1 MYLLAHYFSD
11 GKWWSTPPQYNQ
23 SMPYDFDAPVN
34 RSNSDSIRWDRYAAG
49 DVIPL
54 WVADMDFQS
63 PPCVLEALSQR
74 VQHGVFG
81 YTHAPDSLRHE
92 IALYLVE
99 QFSWEVDPEW
109 IVILPSVVSGLYT
122 AVRQL
127 TNPGEHLIVPQPV
140 YHHLRLAC
148 SEGPRP
154 FTEIPLMLS
163 HDRWVLPW
171 QTLSQSCEVNT
182 KLAMLCNPQNPGGT
196 VYTKSE
202 LQQFAVFCEERD
214 ILICSDEIHAGLV
227 LDSQARH
234 TPIASLSKS
243 ISMRTVT
250 LMSLN
255 KVFNFPGIG
264 LAWAIAENP
273 SLRAAMQTDLH
284 RTITDPGLLAYTAT
298 LAAMRGGESWRQS
311 LLHYLRGNRDY
322 VAARIKTM
330 PPLRIAKMEASYL
343 AWIDCSALNCADPHA
358 LFLGAGLALS
368 PGAQFNAPQFVRLNF
383 GTQRV
388 ILEQALDRMAAA
400 IKTTNA

>member
-1 MYLLAHYFSD
+1 MSF
-11 GKWWSTPPQYNQ
+11 
-23 SMPYDFDAPVN
+23 DFNAPVN
-34 RSNSDSIRWDRYAAG
+34 RSNSDSIRWDRYVAG

-63 PPCVLEALSQR
+63 PPCVLEALSER

-81 YTHAPDSLRHE
+81 YTHAPDSLRSE
-92 IALYLVE
+92 IARYIAAHYY
-99 QFSWEVDPEW
+99 WEVDPDW

-127 TNPGEHLIVPQPV
+127 TSPGEHLIVPQPV

-154 FTEIPLMLS
+154 FAEIPLELS

-171 QTLSQSCEVNT
+171 QTLGQFCQANT
-182 KLAMLCNPQNPGGT
+182 KLALLCNPQNPGGT
-196 VYTKSE
+196 VYTTAE
-202 LQQFAVFCEERD
+202 LQQFAAFCEERD

-227 LDSQARH
+227 LNNHAH
-234 TPIASLSKS
+234 HIPIASLDQR

-273 SLRAAMQTDLH
+273 RLRDAIQTDLH
-284 RTITDPGLLAYTAT
+284 RTIADPGLLAYTAT
-298 LAAMRGGESWRQS
+298 MAALLKGEPWRQA
-311 LLHYLRGNRDY
+311 LLTYLRENRDY
-322 VAARIKTM
+322 VVGRIQAMPLLKVARV
-330 PPLRIAKMEASYL
+330 EASYL
-343 AWIDCSALNCADPHA
+343 AWIDCSALQCDDPHA
-358 LFLGAGLALS
+358 LFLASGLALS

-383 GTQRV
+383 GTQRA
-388 ILEQALDRMAAA
+388 ILEQAMDRMALALA
-400 IKTTNA
+400 SPKK

>member
-1 MYLLAHYFSD
+1 
-11 GKWWSTPPQYNQ
+11 
-23 SMPYDFDAPVN
+23 MPFDFDAPVD

-63 PPCVLEALSQR
+63 PPCVTGALAER

-92 IALYLVE
+92 IALYLAN
-99 QFSWEVDPEW
+99 QYDWEVNPDW
-109 IVILPSVVSGLYT
+109 IVVLPSVVSGLYT

-127 TNPGEHLIVPQPV
+127 TSPGEHVIVPQPV

-148 SEGPRP
+148 SEGPCP
-154 FTEIPLMLS
+154 FTEIPLELS

-171 QTLSQSCEVNT
+171 QTLGQFCQANT
-182 KLAMLCNPQNPGGT
+182 KLALLCNPQNPGGT
-196 VYTKSE
+196 VYTPSE
-202 LQQFAVFCEERD
+202 LQQFAAFCEERD

-227 LDSQARH
+227 LDPKTRH

-243 ISMRTVT
+243 TSMRTVT

-264 LAWAIAENP
+264 LAWAVAENP
-273 SLRAAMQTDLH
+273 RLREVMQTDLH
-284 RTITDPGLLAYTAT
+284 RTIADPGLLAYTAT
-298 LAAMRGGESWRQS
+298 IAAIRHGESWRQS
-311 LLHYLRGNRDY
+311 LLQYLRGNRDY
-322 VAARIKTM
+322 VAARIKAM
-330 PPLRIAKMEASYL
+330 RPLSMATMEASYL
-343 AWIDCSALNCADPHA
+343 AWIDCSDLNCADPHA

-368 PGAQFNAPQFVRLNF
+368 PGSQFNAPQFVRLNF
-383 GTQRV
+383 GTQRIV
-388 ILEQALDRMAAA
+388 LEQALDRMAAA
-400 IKTTNA
+400 IKAANP

>member
-1 MYLLAHYFSD
+1 MTF
-11 GKWWSTPPQYNQ
+11 N
-23 SMPYDFDAPVN
+23 FDAPVN
-34 RSNSDSIRWDRYAAG
+34 RSHSDSIRWDRYASD

-63 PPCVLEALSQR
+63 PPCVMNALERR
-74 VQHGVFG
+74 VQDGVFG
-81 YTHAPDSLRHE
+81 YTHAPDNLRSA
-92 IALYLVE
+92 IAAYITAHYN
-99 QFSWEVDPEW
+99 WEVDPDW

-127 TNPGEHLIVPQPV
+127 TNPLEHVLVPQPV

-154 FTEIPLMLS
+154 YTEIPLELEN
-163 HDRWVLPW
+163 DRWVLPW
-171 QTLSQSCEVNT
+171 QTLDSFCQANT
-182 KLAMLCNPQNPGGT
+182 KLALLCNPQNPGGT

-202 LQQFAVFCEERD
+202 LLQFAELCEARD

-227 LDSQARH
+227 LDQQNRH
-234 TPIASLSKS
+234 IPIASLNQR

-273 SLRAAMQTDLH
+273 RLRAAMQTDLH
-284 RTITDPGLLAYTAT
+284 RTIAEPGLLAYTAT
-298 LAAMRGGESWRQS
+298 MAALQDGEPWRQA
-311 LLHYLRGNRDY
+311 LLSYLHGNRDY
-322 VAARIKTM
+322 VVGRIQAMPLLKVARV
-330 PPLRIAKMEASYL
+330 EASYL
-343 AWIDCSALNCADPHA
+343 AWIDCSALQCPDPHA
-358 LFLGAGLALS
+358 LFLSFGLALS

-383 GTQRV
+383 GTQRAL
-388 ILEQALDRMAAA
+388 LEQAMDRMAQALA
-400 IKTTNA
+400 SLK